1 MREYVFN
8 YSDKFKCKNKDC
20 LHNCCI
26 GWKISINKKT
36 LNKYKQLS
44 KTDSRFVE
52 GKTFNKDGFILE
64 NERCP
69 FIEKDNLC
77 YIINNYGENHL
88 CTTCKTHPRFKSFFS
103 SITETGLGLYC
114 EEAGKQILSFKPK
127 MKTILVKQRGK
138 DVSLTP
144 FEKKIFAFRKKAL
157 KIIQNRKLPFCDR
170 LNLLFDLTNV
180 KLEKND
186 YAEWIKILFSLEKL
200 DNNRDELY
208 SLLLK
213 KSSFSPIPSGFELEF
228 EQLLSYLVYRHVP
241 RAIDN
246 LDLSVRL
253 AFCILVFKFILEL
266 FSTFSTKSIENLVES
281 ARIISSEIE
290 CSDQNVITILNT
302 IEQLISFI

>member
-8 YSDKFKCKNKDC
+8 YNDKFKCKNKDC
-20 LHNCCI
+20 KHNCCI
-26 GWKISINKKT
+26 GWKISISKRA
-36 LNKYKQLS
+36 LNKYKLLS
-44 KTDSRFVE
+44 KTDSRFIE
-52 GKTFNKDGFILE
+52 NETFSRDGFILK
-64 NERCP
+64 NDRCP
-69 FIEKDNLC
+69 FLEKDNLC

-103 SITETGLGLYC
+103 SLTETGLGLYC

-127 MKTILVKQRGK
+127 MKPVLTKQKGK
-138 DVSLTP
+138 DVSPTP

-157 KIIQNRKLPFCDR
+157 KIIQNRKLTICDR
-170 LNLLFDLTNV
+170 LNLLSSLTSV
-180 KLEKND
+180 KLDKKE
-186 YAEWIKILFSLEKL
+186 YVEWIKILFSLEKL
-200 DNNRDELY
+200 DKDRDEIFFP
-208 SLLLK
+208 LLK
-213 KSSFSPIPSGFELEF
+213 KSSFSPIPCGFELEF
-228 EQLLSYLVYRHVP
+228 EQLLSYLVYRHVS

-253 AFCILVFKFILEL
+253 AFCILMFRFMLEV
-266 FSTFSTKSIENLVES
+266 FSTFPTKTIENLVES